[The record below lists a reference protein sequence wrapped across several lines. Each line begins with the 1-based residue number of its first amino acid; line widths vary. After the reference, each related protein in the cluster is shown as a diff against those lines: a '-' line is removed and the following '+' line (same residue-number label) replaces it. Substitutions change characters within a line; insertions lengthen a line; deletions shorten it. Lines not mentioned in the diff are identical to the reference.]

1 MTTHWTGSMPSIWR
15 MAVACGSSMPA
26 AFATMTCTSMS
37 GLACRAIHATA
48 GKAWKWQDSRPARPS
63 LP

>member
-15 MAVACGSSMPA
+15 MASAWGSAMSA
-26 AFATMTCTSMS
+26 EFSIMTWTSMS

-48 GKAWKWQDSRPARPS
+48 GKAWKWQDSRPVRPS
-63 LP
+63 